1 MPPHGD
7 ANNAGAFAFA
17 AAAAAAAAAA
27 DDDDDDDD
35 AAALQAEVEDM
46 LIDDPDNEDLLE
58 MLAQCSAAIAAW
70 KARTGK

>member
-1 MPPHGD
+1 
-7 ANNAGAFAFA
+7 
-17 AAAAAAAAAA
+17 
-27 DDDDDDDD
+27 
-35 AAALQAEVEDM
+35 VEDM